1 MQRSIEAG
9 RLLFTD
15 DSTEAFDD
23 AEIIFICVGTPTAE
37 DGNCDLTGV
46 LSVAHNI
53 ADFISNHPDQHPLV
67 VVKSTV
73 PVGTTEQIAQLIE
86 RSTNTTISIANNLSS
101 FVKEA
106 RSMISDNLTALFVAW
121 LTSVQQTYL

>member
-73 PVGTTEQIAQLIE
+73 QLAQRNKLP
-86 RSTNTTISIANNLSS
+86 S
-101 FVKEA
+101 
-106 RSMISDNLTALFVAW
+106 
-121 LTSVQQTYL
+121 